1 MSMHRDATTVRPL
14 SSRTR
19 HVPSGSTTI
28 ASTTIAS
35 TLPGTPMSATPM
47 STPAWCRRR

>member
-1 MSMHRDATTVRPL
+1 MHRDAITVRPL

-19 HVPSGSTTI
+19 HVPSDSP
-28 ASTTIAS
+28 
-35 TLPGTPMSATPM
+35 L

>member
-1 MSMHRDATTVRPL
+1 MHRDAISTRPL

-19 HVPSGSTTI
+19 HVPS
-28 ASTTIAS
+28 AS
-35 TLPGTPMSATPM
+35 PMSMPTAMSMSMSTSVSMSVPM